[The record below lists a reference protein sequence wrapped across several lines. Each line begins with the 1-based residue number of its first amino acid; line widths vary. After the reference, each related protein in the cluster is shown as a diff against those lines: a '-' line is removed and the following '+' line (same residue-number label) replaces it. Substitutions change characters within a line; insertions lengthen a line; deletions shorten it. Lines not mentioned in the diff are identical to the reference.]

1 MRKTCKE
8 CGEEF
13 ELLPGKPGLATVCP
27 RCSEPTAEQR
37 ERQVAADEQKR
48 KLHAASVRS
57 NVQQREQEHK
67 SKIMRERLG
76 FVAVPG
82 KKFTVRVP
90 K

>member
-1 MRKTCKE
+1 MKKTCKE
-8 CGEEF
+8 CGKEF
-13 ELLPGKPGLATVCP
+13 ELKPGKLGLATVCP

-37 ERQVAADEQKR
+37 KRLVAADEQKH
-48 KLHAASVRS
+48 KLHAASVWS
-57 NVQQREQEHK
+57 SVKQRVHERK
-67 SKIMRERLG
+67 RKIMRERLG